1 MKFKYRH
8 AICVIPAI
16 ILLTI
21 SIALSIIVFVCDKS
35 EASMRR
41 WVYEGDLTKPKN

>member
-8 AICVIPAI
+8 AVCVIPAI

-21 SIALSIIVFVCDKS
+21 SMALSIIVFVCDKS

-41 WVYEGDLTKPKN
+41 WVEDGDLTKPKN